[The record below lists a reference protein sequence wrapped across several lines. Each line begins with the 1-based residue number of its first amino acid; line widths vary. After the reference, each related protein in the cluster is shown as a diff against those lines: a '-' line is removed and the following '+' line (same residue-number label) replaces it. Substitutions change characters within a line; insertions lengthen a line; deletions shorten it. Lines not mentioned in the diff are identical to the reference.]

1 MPMRFGILVV
11 VVGLVSGCAT
21 PEKEP
26 QGPPASEYS
35 SMPWNT
41 PRPGEGQG
49 MLGGIFDQQR

>member
-1 MPMRFGILVV
+1 MRFGILVV